1 MAYLGIDP
9 AKVLY
14 HIFNNVSPNEFHKKA
29 TYKYVKKA
37 WDILDVTHEGTFIV
51 KISKIQMLT
60 SRFESIKMVEDQ
72 TFFDFY
78 AEFSDIMDSNYN
90 LGENIPKSKV
100 IQKSLRSLPRRIRS
114 KVIVIE
120 ESKDVESLHVDKLV
134 RFKLL
139 RCFFP
144 ILRSVRM

>member
-100 IQKSLRSLPRRIRS
+100 IQKSLRSLSQGGSDPRLL
-114 KVIVIE
+114 
-120 ESKDVESLHVDKLV
+120 SLKKAKMLNL
-134 RFKLL
+134 FML
-139 RCFFP
+139 
-144 ILRSVRM
+144 INW